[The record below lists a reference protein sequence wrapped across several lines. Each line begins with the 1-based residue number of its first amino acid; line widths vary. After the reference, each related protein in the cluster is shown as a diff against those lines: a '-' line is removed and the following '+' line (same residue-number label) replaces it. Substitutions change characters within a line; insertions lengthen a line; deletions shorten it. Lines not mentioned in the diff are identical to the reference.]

1 MFDTAGSLEP
11 TVVKWIRPVNSNM
24 INSSS
29 YRHVQHAPLCLLLYV
44 LAVVFFVLG
53 WVLNTEPPIP
63 WLFPP
68 IGLVMLILAAS
79 FHHLTVEDQV
89 NRLSISFGPIPLF
102 RRSIRYDD
110 IISAEIGRTTF
121 LDGWGIHW
129 SLRGGWVWNLWGR
142 DCVVL
147 HLRKGILRVGTDDA
161 TNLADFLNQK
171 ISMQRRT

>member
-1 MFDTAGSLEP
+1 MFL
-11 TVVKWIRPVNSNM
+11 
-24 INSSS
+24 
-29 YRHVQHAPLCLLLYV
+29 
-44 LAVVFFVLG
+44 VLG
-53 WVLNTEPPIP
+53 WVLKNEQPFP

-68 IGLVMLILAAS
+68 IGLVMFLLAGS
-79 FHHLTVEDQV
+79 FHYLEVEDQAD
-89 NRLSISFGPIPLF
+89 RLFITFGPIPLF

-147 HLRKGILRVGTDDA
+147 QIRKGIMRIGTDDA
-161 TNLADFLNQK
+161 VNLAKFLESRMSEGEQ
-171 ISMQRRT
+171 